1 MVLAAGT
8 RLGPYEIVS
17 PLGAGGMGE
26 VYRARDTKLNRDVAI
41 KVLPGQLAHDP
52 AALARFEREAQA
64 VAALSHPNILA
75 IYDFGSERGI
85 AYAVSE
91 LLEGDTL
98 RVRLS
103 GGALPVRKAT
113 DFGTH
118 IARGIAAAH
127 ERGIVHRD
135 LKPENIFITK
145 DGIVKILDFGLA
157 KASLAVAADG
167 GNVAAS
173 KAEETRIAADT
184 TPGTVL
190 GTVGYMSPEQVRGL
204 AVDHR
209 TDIFSFGTL
218 LYEMLTGRRAFR
230 GDSHVET
237 MNAILKEDPPEFS
250 EVNANLPGSLDR
262 IVRRCLEK
270 QPADRFH
277 SAHDLA
283 LALEAMSGASSHSA
297 ASIAGAAAL
306 SARPARRL
314 SPLIAAAAV
323 LAVGGGAFFAGRG
336 FARDATPPKTE
347 FQRLTY
353 RRGPIWSAAIAPDGA
368 TFLYSAV
375 WEGTPLQVYS
385 TRSESPESMALP
397 YVNADV
403 TSISTKGELAIVS
416 HRANLRGFAR
426 PGTLARAPLSGGAL
440 RDVMENVQDASWLPD
455 GTGLA
460 VSHVV
465 DGKYRLEF
473 PIGKVVYETT
483 GWISHLRVSPD
494 GKRVAFLDQPILGDD
509 RGGPAIIDASGKK
522 QSLPMEC
529 ESTQGI
535 AWAPSGQE
543 VWFACASKGLWRA
556 LLAATLDGRVRTVLQ
571 VPGSLFLGDI
581 GADGTV
587 LLSHDNARRGMVSLA
602 PGETKE
608 RDLSWLDWTQP
619 IALSDDGR
627 TILFTEEGEGGGPGY
642 GVFLR
647 KTDGSPAVRLG
658 TGEGMA
664 LSPDGRSVIAQQLDP
679 SPSQFLLLPTG
690 AGQAR
695 ALTADNIT
703 HFTAGFVPDGK
714 RFVFTG
720 FKPDR
725 PPRVW
730 VQAIDGGAPTPVTP
744 EGFTGSLVTPDG
756 TKVMGRDRAGERQL
770 FPLDPKSGSPE
781 PVRFVEPAEGVVRFT
796 ADGRGV
802 LVRRQADTGA
812 VQVTRVDLATGA
824 RTAIKTIL
832 PLPEAVS
839 QGGVGQLLMT
849 ADGSA
854 YVYGYG
860 VTHSDLFLVK
870 GLK

>member
-1 MVLAAGT
+1 MPLTTGT
-8 RLGPYEIVS
+8 RLGSYEILG

-41 KVLPGQLAHDP
+41 KVLPGQLAQDP

-75 IYDFGSERGI
+75 IYDFGTERGI

-98 RVRLS
+98 RVRLAD
-103 GGALPVRKAT
+103 GALTVRKAT

-145 DGIVKILDFGLA
+145 DGVVKILDFGLA
-157 KASLAVAADG
+157 KAGLAEAARG
-167 GNVAAS
+167 SSAAE
-173 KAEETRIAADT
+173 AGETRIAADT

-204 AVDHR
+204 ALDHR
-209 TDIFSFGTL
+209 TDIFSFGAV

-237 MNAILKEDPPEFS
+237 MNAILKEDPPEFA
-250 EVNANLPGSLDR
+250 EINASLPGSLDR

-283 LALEAMSGASSHSA
+283 LALEAMSGASSQSA

-306 SARPARRL
+306 AGAPKRRM
-314 SPLIAAAAV
+314 SSVVAAV
-323 LAVGGGAFFAGRG
+323 AALVIGAGAFFAGRG
-336 FARDATPPKTE
+336 VGGGETPTKTE

-353 RRGPIWSAAIAPDGA
+353 RRGPIWSAAIAPDGG
-368 TFLYSAV
+368 TFLYSAA
-375 WEGTPLQVYS
+375 WEGTPRQVYS
-385 TRSESPESMALP
+385 TRSESPESLALP

-403 TSISTKGELAIVS
+403 TSISSKGELAIVS
-416 HRANLRGFAR
+416 NRSFLRGYAQ

-440 RDVMENVQDASWLPD
+440 RDVMENVQDATWLPN
-455 GTGLA
+455 GTDLA

-473 PIGKVVYETT
+473 PIGKVIYETT

-494 GKRVAFLDQPILGDD
+494 GKRVAFLDQPIVGDD
-509 RGGPAIIDASGKK
+509 RGGPAIVDESGKK
-522 QSLPMEC
+522 QSIPVEC

-543 VWFACASKGLWRA
+543 VWFTCASKGLWRA

-581 GADGTV
+581 ASDGTV
-587 LLSHDNARRGMVSLA
+587 LLSHDSARRGMVAMA

-619 IALSDDGR
+619 TMLSEDGR
-627 TILFTEEGEGGGPGY
+627 TVLFAEEGEGGGAGY

-658 TGEGMA
+658 TGEATA
-664 LSPDGRSVIAQQLDP
+664 LSPDGRLVIAQKLDP
-679 SPSQFLLLPTG
+679 SPVQFVLMPSG

-695 ALTADNIT
+695 ALTADDIT
-703 HFTAGFVPDGK
+703 HVFGQFLPDGK

-730 VQAIDGGAPTPVTP
+730 VQAIEGGAPTPVTP
-744 EGFTGSLVTPDG
+744 EGISGSLVTPDG
-756 TKVMGRDRAGERQL
+756 TKVMGRDLDGQRKL
-770 FPLDPKSGSPE
+770 FPFDPKSGPPE
-781 PVRFVEPAEGVVRFT
+781 PMRFLEPADGVIRFT

-802 LVRRQADTGA
+802 LVRRPAGNGA
-812 VQVTRVDLATGA
+812 VQVSRVDLATGT
-824 RTAIKTIL
+824 RTPVRTIS
-832 PLPEAVS
+832 PLPESIS
-839 QGGVGQLLMT
+839 QGGVGQLHMT